1 MDVND
6 RQQISEMDDGIG
18 RQSRERSRKQILK
31 EIGMGKQKKFVF
43 TGGGTGGHVTPALAI
58 AEGIRA
64 KYPEARF
71 YYVGLR
77 GKAEDGMVQKAW
89 KTEMEK
95 GLASLHFVSTT
106 SGSLK
111 SPRVLLTL
119 GLGFL
124 QALFFLLRTRPAAI
138 VGTGGYVSAPI
149 IFATAFLRTIKL
161 SSAVIFLHEA
171 NAELGKM
178 NKAAIRFAQKVG
190 FSFPGTK
197 IPESKKAF
205 VGYPVRS
212 SVVVNRDADQNQLKK
227 EARDKLNIPQDA
239 KVLFAFGGSQGAR
252 TINRGLVAA
261 LPLLLKDPKVWIIH
275 GTGRQLKGNSYHG
288 LSDVQAQL
296 EKLKGQLPADWES
309 RYQPTDFIYNM
320 GEVYAATDLVIC
332 RSGAGSLYEVCANGV
347 AAITI
352 PKANLTG
359 DHQAVNARTLER
371 LEAMKVIYERVDVA
385 DSQTIESIDP
395 AEFSELVFAL
405 LADPE
410 QRKIMIRNA
419 MAQYEPNTSANCA
432 LIVANLLGDDE
443 LPSLKDEPRPQKERI
458 LGRNSAQLER
468 LLRQVRRG
476 EELLSAEER
485 RIALYKIDGWA
496 ANRGLVMPA
505 RACRMIGEGQFV
517 ERLDVLKRFA
527 LDQSKSPF
535 TRRDAFVGLR
545 RMGRLDLEIIGVC
558 LEGTKDSY
566 FETVN
571 DALKTLASLLR
582 SHRAIFIDQYARIKT
597 EVQPLASSK
606 EFDIRMHALAV
617 LTEICTDFSEIE
629 SSFQKNYFHPN
640 WQVRRSIISCF
651 GVLIER
657 GILEQEHVQRILQ
670 SEFLQTSNGFQM
682 RFLLKEEMRDIF
694 QQEPRSQFATNFRT
708 TCSEANLS
716 LQKLEALLHQAE
728 KDRLVWDIKTS
739 LREVIG
745 EGQ

>member
-1 MDVND
+1 
-6 RQQISEMDDGIG
+6 
-18 RQSRERSRKQILK
+18 
-31 EIGMGKQKKFVF
+31 MGKQKKFVF

-58 AEGIRA
+58 AEGIRS

-71 YYVGLR
+71 FYVGLK

-89 KTEMEK
+89 KSDMEK

-111 SPRVLLTL
+111 SPKVLLTL
-119 GLGFL
+119 GIGFL
-124 QALFFLLRTRPAAI
+124 QSIFFLLRTRPDAI

-149 IFATAFLRTIKL
+149 IFATAFLRSLKL

-197 IPESKKAF
+197 IPEAKKAF

-212 SVVVNRDADQNQLKK
+212 SVVVNRDADKRKLKE
-227 EARDKLNIPQDA
+227 EAREKLNIPQDA

-252 TINRGLVAA
+252 TINRGLIAA
-261 LPLLLKDPKVWIIH
+261 LPLLLADPKVWIIH
-275 GTGRQLKGNSYHG
+275 GTGRQLKGNSYNG
-288 LSDVQAQL
+288 LADVKAQL
-296 EKLKGQLPADWES
+296 EKEKAELPSDWET

-371 LEAMKVIYERVDVA
+371 LEAMRVIYERVDVA
-385 DSQTIESIDP
+385 DAQTIESIDP
-395 AEFSELVFAL
+395 KEFAELVFEL
-405 LADPE
+405 LDDPE
-410 QRKIMIRNA
+410 QRETMIRNA
-419 MAQYEPNTSANCA
+419 MEQYEPNTTSNCA
-432 LIVANLLGDDE
+432 IIVSNLLGGNE
-443 LPSLKDEPRPQKERI
+443 TPTLKAEPKPEKERV
-458 LGRNSAQLER
+458 LGRNSGQLEH

-476 EELLSAEER
+476 EVVLSAEER

-505 RACRMIGEGQFV
+505 RSCRMIGEGQFV
-517 ERLDVLKRFA
+517 ERLEVLKRFA

-545 RMGRLDLEIIGVC
+545 RMERLDFEIIDVC
-558 LEGTKDSY
+558 IEGTKDPY

-571 DALKTLASLLR
+571 DALRTLASLLR
-582 SHRAIFIDQYARIKT
+582 SHRAIFMDQYARIKA
-597 EVQPLASSK
+597 EIQPFTTSK
-606 EFDIRMHALAV
+606 EFDIRMHAMAV
-617 LTEICTDFSEIE
+617 LTEVCTDFSEIE
-629 SSFQKNYFHPN
+629 ASFQKNYFHPN

-657 GILEQEHVQRILQ
+657 GILDKERVQKILQ
-670 SEFLQTSNGFQM
+670 TEFLQTSNGFQM

-694 QQEPRSQFATNFRT
+694 QQEPRSQFASSFRT
-708 TCSEANLS
+708 TCSEVNLPM
-716 LQKLEALLHQAE
+716 QKIEALLHQAE

-745 EGQ
+745 EEQ

>member
-1 MDVND
+1 
-6 RQQISEMDDGIG
+6 
-18 RQSRERSRKQILK
+18 
-31 EIGMGKQKKFVF
+31 MGSQKKFVF

-58 AEGIRA
+58 AEGIRH
-64 KYPEARF
+64 KYPDARF
-71 YYVGLR
+71 YYVGLK

-89 KTEMEK
+89 KIEMER

-106 SGSLK
+106 SGSMK
-111 SPRVLLTL
+111 SPKVLLTL
-119 GLGFL
+119 GIGFL
-124 QALFFLLRTRPAAI
+124 QAIFFLLRTRPDAI
-138 VGTGGYVSAPI
+138 IGTGGYVSAPI
-149 IFATAFLRTIKL
+149 IFATGFLRSLKL

-197 IPESKKAF
+197 IPESKKEF

-212 SVVVNRDADQNQLKK
+212 SVVVDRDADKEKLKQ
-227 EARDKLNIPQDA
+227 EARIQLGIPQDA

-261 LPLLLKDPKVWIIH
+261 LPLLLKDPKVWIVH
-275 GTGRQLKGNSYHG
+275 GTGRQLKGNSYNG
-288 LSDVQAQL
+288 LSDVKSAL
-296 EKLKGQLPADWES
+296 EDVKSELPSDWET

-371 LEAMKVIYERVDVA
+371 LEAMKVIYERVDVG
-385 DSQTIESIDP
+385 DSQTIESIDSE
-395 AEFSELVFAL
+395 EFAALVFELLGDPAL
-405 LADPE
+405 RE
-410 QRKIMIRNA
+410 SMIQKA
-419 MAQYEPNTSANCA
+419 MEQYEPRTSTNCA
-432 LIVANLLGDDE
+432 IIVSNLLGGTEAPD
-443 LPSLKDEPRPQKERI
+443 LKEEPIPQKERV
-458 LGRNSAQLER
+458 LGKNSGQLER

-476 EELLSAEER
+476 EEVLSDEER
-485 RIALYKIDGWA
+485 RIALYKIDGWS

-505 RACRMIGEGQFV
+505 RACRMIGEGQFE
-517 ERLDVLKRFA
+517 ERIQVLLSFA

-545 RMGRLDLEIIGVC
+545 RMERLNREVIDAC
-558 LEGTKDSY
+558 LKGAKDTY

-571 DALKTLASLLR
+571 DALRTLASLLR
-582 SHRAIFIDQYARIKT
+582 IHSDTFMDQYAEIKSA
-597 EVQPLASSK
+597 VDPLTSSK
-606 EFDIRMHALAV
+606 EFDIRMHSMAV

-629 SSFQKNYFHPN
+629 ASFQKNYFHSN

-651 GVLIER
+651 GILIER
-657 GILEQEHVQRILQ
+657 GILRKERVEEILQ
-670 SEFLQTSNGFQM
+670 TEFLQTSNGFQM
-682 RFLLKEEMRDIF
+682 RFLLKEEMREIF
-694 QQEPRSQFATNFRT
+694 QKEPRSQFANNFRE
-708 TCSEANLS
+708 TCANA
-716 LQKLEALLHQAE
+716 QIPMEKIEDLLHQAE

-745 EGQ
+745 EGE

>member
-1 MDVND
+1 MD
-6 RQQISEMDDGIG
+6 
-18 RQSRERSRKQILK
+18 
-31 EIGMGKQKKFVF
+31 KQKKFVF

-58 AEGIRA
+58 AEGIRD
-64 KYPEARF
+64 KYPSARF
-71 YYVGLR
+71 YYVGLK

-89 KTEMEK
+89 ASEMEK

-111 SPRVLLTL
+111 SPKVLLTL
-119 GLGFL
+119 GIGFL
-124 QALFFLLRTRPAAI
+124 QAVFFLLRTRPDAI

-149 IFATAFLRTIKL
+149 IFATAFLKSIRL

-212 SVVVNRDADQNQLKK
+212 SVVVNRAADKHQLKE
-227 EARDKLNIPQDA
+227 EARQKLNIPQDA

-252 TINRGLVAA
+252 TINRGLVEA
-261 LPLLLKDPKVWIIH
+261 LPLLLKDPKVWVIH
-275 GTGRQLKGNSYHG
+275 GTGRQLKGNSYNG
-288 LSDVQAQL
+288 LKDAKSHL
-296 EKLKGQLPADWES
+296 EKVKSQLPSDWET

-385 DSQTIESIDP
+385 EEQTIESIDP
-395 AEFSELVFAL
+395 EEFASLVFTL

-410 QRKIMIRNA
+410 QRNKMIQNA
-419 MAQYEPNTSANCA
+419 MAQYEPNTSASCA
-432 LIVANLLGDDE
+432 IIVSNLLGGTE
-443 LPSLKDEPRPQKERI
+443 ATNLKEEPTPQKERV
-458 LGRNSAQLER
+458 LGKNSGQLEQ
-468 LLRQVRRG
+468 LLKQARRG
-476 EELLSAEER
+476 EVVLSAEER
-485 RIALYKIDGWA
+485 RIALYKIDGWS
-496 ANRGLVMPA
+496 ANTGLVMPA

-517 ERLDVLKRFA
+517 ERIEVLKKFA

-535 TRRDAFVGLR
+535 TRRDAFVGIR
-545 RMGRLDLEIIGVC
+545 RMGRLDLEIMNVC

-571 DALKTLASLLR
+571 DALRTLASLLR
-582 SHRAIFIDQYARIKT
+582 DHRLLFMEQYDRIKAK
-597 EVQPLASSK
+597 VQPFTTSK
-606 EFDIRMHALAV
+606 EFDIRMHAMAV
-617 LTEICTDFSEIE
+617 LTEICADFSEIE
-629 SSFQKNYFHPN
+629 ASFQKNYFHPN

-657 GILEQEHVQRILQ
+657 GILDTARVQKILQ
-670 SEFLQTSNGFQM
+670 TEFLQTSNGFQM

-694 QQEPRSQFATNFRT
+694 QQEPRTQFANNFRE
-708 TCSEANLS
+708 TCSEANLP
-716 LQKLEALLHQAE
+716 LEKIEALLHQAE

-745 EGQ
+745 EEQ